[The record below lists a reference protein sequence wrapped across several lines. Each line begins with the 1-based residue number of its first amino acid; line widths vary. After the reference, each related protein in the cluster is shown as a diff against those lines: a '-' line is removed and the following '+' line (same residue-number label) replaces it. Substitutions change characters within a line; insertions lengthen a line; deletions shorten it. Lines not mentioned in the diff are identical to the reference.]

1 MRGWEMHAI
10 RVTKDLEMR
19 CSQFGEKINEFRVE
33 SLLTAMARP
42 IWCGKNGTGQVLV
55 WYMGGIGGAI
65 LQSWAW
71 ISAAGVPG
79 WTVVN

>member
-42 IWCGKNGTGQVLV
+42 IWCGKQRHGPSLSLVHERHWWRHSPKLGLNKRWWSTGVER
-55 WYMGGIGGAI
+55 G
-65 LQSWAW
+65 
-71 ISAAGVPG
+71 
-79 WTVVN
+79 